1 MTPPPPDHGRL
12 LEKSTALLGWDIIR
26 KALAGL
32 AYSPA
37 TRERCRTL
45 QPESDFDDAQRA
57 LRETEEMAA
66 LDEAAETLPLCAFED
81 LRPVLDDASGRGILE
96 PGQALHILK
105 FLRLAK
111 TIKFFFAKR
120 SGRLGEYAA
129 RLDCLPDFLKELE
142 RCLNDEGEIKDSASP
157 ELKQAVRAVRDAR
170 DKLDRSV
177 NKLLGS
183 SEFKD
188 AIQDSYT
195 TEREGRLV
203 FPIRSEYKGRID
215 GIVHDSSGS
224 GATFY
229 MEPTKVVPL
238 NNQLKINRITVEQ
251 EKLKILRH
259 LAQAAAEHNRE
270 LLADFTVLVSLDLI
284 HAKSRLAKTMN
295 ARRFAFRRE
304 CRMRLKGARN
314 PELLLDGQDV
324 VANDICWD
332 DACRVIIISGPNTGG
347 KTVTLKTAGL
357 MALMARAGLLLPLDE
372 DSEIGF
378 FPQIYADIGDE
389 QNIQQSLSTFSAH
402 LGKIVSILTH
412 ALPGSLVLLDE
423 LGIATDPL
431 QGAALAEAILLEL
444 KRKGMTTL
452 VSTHFLALKTLAQT
466 REGFLNACTEF
477 DRDSLQPTYKL
488 IFGVPG
494 GSAALETAERLG
506 LDRGII
512 AKARDI
518 YDEKDTRA
526 DALLQSLHRQKL
538 QLEKE
543 KVSLAEQLAATQ
555 RLKEEQQTLTQNLRN
570 REVDFQKNKAKRLQG
585 MVRDARSTIHKMLR
599 DIKGTRD
606 AGKIRAAEQRIRS
619 LGRVPPAAARP
630 DLAEWTV
637 PADKLREGAD
647 VVVDTYGARGKLLEN
662 PQGKKKVLVKLGNLE
677 IRVETQR
684 LRGRAG
690 GGKTPA
696 TPKPVKPTIDL
707 TVESTPPQSHTC
719 DLRGMR
725 MDEAR
730 RALESFIDQ
739 AMLNNMGQVKI
750 IHGHGTGAIKKLV
763 RDYLESC
770 GIGKSV
776 TPGPPNEGGDGVTL
790 VEF

>member
-1 MTPPPPDHGRL
+1 MPSPPDHGQL

-26 KALAGL
+26 NALAGL

-37 TRERCRTL
+37 TRDRCLDLR
-45 QPESDFDDAQRA
+45 PEPDFDGAQKA
-57 LRETEEMAA
+57 LRETEEMTA
-66 LDEAAETLPLCAFED
+66 LDEAAETPPLCAFED
-81 LRPVLDDASGRGILE
+81 IRPLLDDAAARGILE
-96 PGQALHILK
+96 PEQALHILK

-111 TIKFFFAKR
+111 SIKSFFAKR
-120 SGRLGEYAA
+120 SGLLGDYAA
-129 RLDCLPDFLKELE
+129 RLTLLPDFLKELE
-142 RCLNDEGEIKDSASP
+142 RCISDESEIKDTASP
-157 ELKQAVRAVRDAR
+157 ELKQAVRAVREAKDKR
-170 DKLDRSV
+170 DKSV

-183 SEFKD
+183 PEFKD

-203 FPIRSEYKGRID
+203 FPVRSEYKGRID

-229 MEPTKVVPL
+229 MEPTKVIPL
-238 NNQLKINRITVEQ
+238 NNQLKINRIKVEQ
-251 EKLKILRH
+251 EKLRILRH
-259 LAQAAAEHNRE
+259 LARTAVEHSRP
-270 LLADFTVLVSLDLI
+270 LLADFAVLVNLDLI
-284 HAKSRLAKTMN
+284 HAKRRLAKTLQ
-295 ARRFAFRRE
+295 ARRFTFSRE
-304 CRMRLKGARN
+304 CRVRLKGARN
-314 PELLLDGQDV
+314 PELLLNGQDV

-347 KTVTLKTAGL
+347 KTVTLKTVGL

-378 FPQIYADIGDE
+378 FPRVYADIGDE

-412 ALPGSLVLLDE
+412 APPGSLVLLDE

-444 KRKGMTTL
+444 KRKGMMTL

-466 REGFLNACTEF
+466 QEGFLNACTEF

-506 LDRGII
+506 LSHEII
-512 AKARDI
+512 ARARNI

-526 DALLQSLHRQKL
+526 DALLQSLRHQKL
-538 QLEKE
+538 RLEKE
-543 KVSLAEQLAATQ
+543 KASLAERLAETQ
-555 RLKEEQQTLTQNLRN
+555 RLKEEQQTLTQNLRD
-570 REVDFQKNKAKRLQG
+570 RELEFQKNKAKRLQG
-585 MVRDARSTIHKMLR
+585 TVRDARNTIHKILR
-599 DIKGTRD
+599 DIKGARD
-606 AGKIRAAEQRIRS
+606 PEKIRAADRQVRS
-619 LGRVPPAAARP
+619 LGRVPPAAVRP
-630 DLAEWTV
+630 DLSEWNV
-637 PADKLREGAD
+637 PADKLREGED

-677 IRVETQR
+677 TRVETQR

-690 GGKTPA
+690 DGKTPPA
-696 TPKPVKPTIDL
+696 PKPAKPTINL

-725 MDEAR
+725 MDEAK

-750 IHGHGTGAIKKLV
+750 IHGHGTGAIKKFV
-763 RDYLESC
+763 RDYLESG

-776 TPGPPNEGGDGVTL
+776 TPGPPGEGGDGVTL